1 VLLVFAVA
9 QATQQ
14 QLAHVVFT
22 APDSCLL
29 DGSLARLQQPLL
41 QRPFQKL
48 LATAVATS
56 TAAATATATA
66 AAPWAVCSSN
76 VAVWSPCRPPRQL
89 VERHL
94 HQELTELLRD
104 KVSLTVLACIFGSF

>member
-1 VLLVFAVA
+1 VCLLVHTAA

-41 QRPFQKL
+41 QRPFQKP
-48 LATAVATS
+48 LANAIG
-56 TAAATATATA
+56 TATAGATA
-66 AAPWAVCSSN
+66 ASSSN
-76 VAVWSPCRPPRQL
+76 VAVWSPRRPPRQL

-94 HQELTELLRD
+94 HQELAELLPRN
-104 KVSLTVLACIFGSF
+104 VST